1 MHVCL
6 LPCIAADE
14 RTRGACQHVAA
25 CLSCCEQSVAFC
37 GSLLPD
43 PLLLALPCP
52 QILLPPSAGASL
64 MGQDAYKNGPMFFQ
78 LTNAAGNRTHA
89 GLLEFSAAE
98 GFVGLKACTLYAT
111 AGGGEWHDQCF

>member
-1 MHVCL
+1 L
-6 LPCIAADE
+6 
-14 RTRGACQHVAA
+14 
-25 CLSCCEQSVAFC
+25 
-37 GSLLPD
+37 
-43 PLLLALPCP
+43 

-98 GFVGLKACTLYAT
+98 GFVALPRKVGGRVPGPLLQLACCCCWR
-111 AGGGEWHDQCF
+111 G